1 MYYKEDWPQAK
12 QRLEAFW
19 QHQIVDRCCVAVFA
33 PRKTSTLPPF
43 PELQWGPWLGGL
55 EDYADDDET
64 AIRRWWTDP
73 EANYRRML
81 LWFENTYFGGEAIPA
96 TYINW
101 GASAGA
107 ALWGAQ
113 PRFNKTSVWY
123 PTVIEDWETWRW
135 HSDPATN
142 EWWQQIMAIQ
152 RHFIDQNH
160 GRYFVGTPEIGGAAD
175 LLSLLRG
182 MDQLAIDLI
191 SNPDEVKRAV
201 SVMTEL
207 WVSLHEDLY
216 QMTYAAN
223 DRGGVLP
230 WMSLWAPG
238 RHDQIANDFSSVIST
253 RMFREFFLP
262 EIVAMGEWCDYGTYH
277 LDGQKCITT
286 HLDFLLSID
295 QINNIE
301 FTPGSGQPPT
311 YSPQY
316 IPLYKK
322 IQASGKNLY
331 LLVRPAEI
339 EPLLSELAPEGLFLC
354 TDAPSEEE
362 ADRLLAN
369 VARWSAR
376 GHQFPVGM

>member
-123 PTVIEDWETWRW
+123 PPVIEDWETWRW

-160 GRYFVGTPEIGGAAD
+160 GRYFVGMPEIGGAAD

-286 HLDFLLSID
+286 HLDLLLSIS

-301 FTPGSGQPPT
+301 FTPGTGQPPT

-354 TDAPSEEE
+354 TDAPSEED